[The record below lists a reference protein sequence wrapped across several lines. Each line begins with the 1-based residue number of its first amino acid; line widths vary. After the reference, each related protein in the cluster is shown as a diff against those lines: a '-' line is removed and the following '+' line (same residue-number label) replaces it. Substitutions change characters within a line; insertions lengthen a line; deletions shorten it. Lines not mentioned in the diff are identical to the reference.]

1 MVRKANI
8 NIARMSVFFITA
20 TLLIQPA
27 LSYAE
32 RGERPDDH
40 RDYRYHDHPHFG
52 LHVSFIPDGFVTVAV
67 GGIRCYYYDGL
78 YYNRIGGEYVIINP
92 PIGAVVRS
100 IPPDYRPVVI
110 DRVTYYVDSDTYYVY
125 TPHGYQ
131 VVPAPVTV
139 AQVSPQPMVVAQPSQ
154 VQAITQAA
162 PADVQPQA
170 SERET
175 VTINVPN
182 SNGSFIPITLLKSN
196 NGYIGPQGEFYEGHP
211 TVKQLKA
218 LYGK

>member
-8 NIARMSVFFITA
+8 AKLSVFFITA
-20 TLLIQPA
+20 ALLIQPA

-32 RGERPDDH
+32 RDERHDDH
-40 RDYRYHDHPHFG
+40 RYYRYHDHPHFG

-67 GGIRCYYYDGL
+67 GGMRYYYYDGL
-78 YYNRIGGEYVIINP
+78 YYNQIGGEYVVINP

-100 IPPDYRPVVI
+100 VPPDYRPVVI
-110 DRVTYYVDSDTYYVY
+110 NGVTYYADSDTYYVY

-139 AQVSPQPMVVAQPSQ
+139 VQALPQPMAVAQPPQ
-154 VQAITQAA
+154 VQAVPQAA
-162 PADVQPQA
+162 PAVAQPQA
-170 SERET
+170 PERET
-175 VTINVPN
+175 VTVNVPN
-182 SNGSFIPITLLKSN
+182 SDGSFIPITLLKSN
-196 NGYIGPQGEFYEGHP
+196 NGYIGPQGEYYEGHP
-211 TVKQLKA
+211 TVKQLKV